1 LEVGALDNLKIWQ
14 KTYDM
19 IKYGNQCII
28 QFPKAER
35 YALGSEIKQ
44 SMYKILLKGTANNY
58 NLISSNNCMGKAVVI
73 EGGTGNSAWGNKFDN
88 TDDLP

>member
-1 LEVGALDNLKIWQ
+1 
-14 KTYDM
+14 M